1 MIRFIWSRIMKWGW
15 DYGRAIKG
23 TEIRALDHIDGIDI
37 ERPESLRLTTLRA
50 RGGTVVQVRSYNRK
64 SDNNDYITFVIPDGA
79 DVAEEIGK
87 IVNMELLKS

>member
-15 DYGRAIKG
+15 DYGRATKG
-23 TEIRALDHIDGIDI
+23 TEIRALDHIDI
-37 ERPESLRLTTLRA
+37 ERPESLRLITLRA

-64 SDNNDYITFVIPDGA
+64 SDNNDCITFVIPDGA

>member
-1 MIRFIWSRIMKWGW
+1 MKWGW
-15 DYGRAIKG
+15 DYGRDATKG